1 MPRHRRLEVPGA
13 VYHVIT
19 RGIERRDIFIDK
31 GDYEEFLRRLKEGL
45 ESTGSKCYG
54 WALMPNHFHLLIQT
68 GKKPL
73 SDLMRKLLT
82 GYAMYFNA
90 HHKRR
95 GYVYQ
100 NRYKSILCQAEVY
113 LLELVRYIHL
123 NPLRANLV
131 PNIQALR
138 SFAWCGHGALMG
150 TRKND
155 WQATDDILV
164 HFGKT
169 LQVAR
174 FQYERFLEEARDAG
188 RREDLTGGGLRRSA
202 GGWTGVMAL
211 RKDGRWLGDERVL
224 GDGSFV
230 ESVLKESEE
239 EIARHQKLKN
249 AGWNGGRLIAH
260 VCKMFN
266 IKPELLKMKGHGNT
280 ISKAKGLVVFW
291 GKNDLKLT
299 GTELAAML
307 GVTRQAV
314 SLLKAQGEAYATK
327 NGLILTS

>member
-19 RGIERRDIFIDK
+19 RGIERRDIFKDD

-45 ESTGSKCYG
+45 EDTGSKCYG

-123 NPLRANLV
+123 NPLRAKLV
-131 PNIQALR
+131 PNMEELR
-138 SFAWCGHGALMG
+138 KYPWCGHGAIMG
-150 TRKND
+150 NRKND
-155 WQATDDILV
+155 WQTTDDILER
-164 HFGKT
+164 FGKSRRE
-169 LQVAR
+169 AR
-174 FQYERFLEEARDAG
+174 FHYEKFLEEAKDKG
-188 RREDLTGGGLRRSA
+188 RRDDLTGGGLRRSA
-202 GGWTGVMAL
+202 GGWAGVMAL

-224 GDGSFV
+224 GDGTFV

-239 EIARHQKLKN
+239 EIVRHQKLEQ
-249 AGWNGGRLIAH
+249 AGWNGSRLIAH
-260 VCKMFN
+260 VCKIFN
-266 IKPELLKMKGHGNT
+266 ITPEELRKKGHGNNV
-280 ISKAKGLVVFW
+280 SKAKGLVAYW
-291 GKNDLKLT
+291 GKNDLKLQ
-299 GTELAAML
+299 GTELATML
-307 GVTRQAV
+307 GITRQAV

-327 NGLILTS
+327 NDLILTS

>member
-19 RGIERRDIFIDK
+19 RGIERRDIFK
-31 GDYEEFLRRLKEGL
+31 ENGDYEEFIGRLKKGL
-45 ESTGSKCYG
+45 KDTGSKCYG

-100 NRYKSILCQAEVY
+100 NRYKSILCQEEIY

-123 NPLRANLV
+123 NPLRAKLV
-131 PNIQALR
+131 PNFQALR
-138 SFAWCGHGALMG
+138 QYPWCGHGVLMG

-155 WQATDDILV
+155 WQTTDDILER
-164 HFGKT
+164 FGSSRRGAG
-169 LQVAR
+169 L
-174 FQYERFLEEARDAG
+174 QYEKFLEEAKDSG
-188 RREDLTGGGLRRSA
+188 RRDDLIGGGLRRSA
-202 GGWTGVMAL
+202 GGWEGVMAL

-224 GDGSFV
+224 GDGTFV

-239 EIARHQKLKN
+239 EIIRHQKLERE
-249 AGWNGGRLIAH
+249 GWTSSRLIAH
-260 VCKMFN
+260 VSKLCN
-266 IKPELLKMKGHGNT
+266 VKPEELKKKGHGNN
-280 ISKAKGLVVFW
+280 ISKAKSLVVYW
-291 GKNDLKLT
+291 GKSDLKLK
-299 GTELAAML
+299 GTELAAIL
-307 GVTRQAV
+307 GITRQAV
-314 SLLKAQGEAYATK
+314 SLLKVQGEAYATR